1 MIRDIDV
8 STLRDTV
15 SRLLVECNYNIP
27 ADVLQA
33 LRDAAAREES
43 PLARRTLEQLI
54 RNYEI
59 AATERVPV
67 GQDSG
72 LAVVMLEVGQDVHW
86 VGGSLQEAIY
96 DGIREGTRSGYLRWS
111 VTGDPTRLLKTA
123 GGDTPGVIHVDIVPG
138 ADVRITVASKGF
150 GAENMSALKMF
161 VPADGVAAI
170 KQFVHET
177 VDRAGANACPPIIV
191 GVGVGGTFEVAAL
204 LAKKAVLRPVDVRH
218 PRADLCEL
226 EGELL
231 DQVNGLGIGAQ
242 GLGGI
247 VTALAVNVEVF
258 PTHIAGLPVAVSSRS
273 TEAAERPALAGR
285 ARVVQSDR
293 VVMSGTLIPTVEERL
308 PSIQGVRPF
317 AAGSVPAK
325 PWGSVRRKCHTILA
339 RVTDAFEART
349 FTFNTSIAGIMELVN
364 TLREAGIPEDPVAKA
379 VTREA
384 LETTVHMISPFA
396 PHIAEE
402 LWRSLGHDGPT
413 LFRVPWPEVDAKALE
428 VDSVEIAI
436 QVNGKVRARSTV
448 AKGLSEEQVFALAGE
463 LDPIRSQTEGKQ
475 VVFKKWVPDKLLNIV
490 VR

>member
-15 SRLLVECNYNIP
+15 SRLLMECNYNIP

-33 LRDAAAREES
+33 LRDATAREES

-59 AATERVPV
+59 AAADRVPV
-67 GQDSG
+67 CQDSG

-86 VGGSLQEAIY
+86 VGGRLQEAIY
-96 DGIREGTRSGYLRWS
+96 EGIREGTRSGYLRWS
-111 VTGDPTRLLKTA
+111 VAGDPTRLLRTA

-170 KQFVHET
+170 KQFVLET

-204 LAKKAVLRPVDVRH
+204 LAKKAVLRPVDLRH
-218 PRADLCEL
+218 PRADLREL

-247 VTALAVNVEVF
+247 VTALAVNVEVY
-258 PTHIAGLPVAVSSRS
+258 PTHIAGLPVAVNLGCHS
-273 TEAAERPALAGR
+273 TRR
-285 ARVVQSDR
+285 
-293 VVMSGTLIPTVEERL
+293 MSTTL
-308 PSIQGVRPF
+308 
-317 AAGSVPAK
+317 
-325 PWGSVRRKCHTILA
+325 
-339 RVTDAFEART
+339 
-349 FTFNTSIAGIMELVN
+349 
-364 TLREAGIPEDPVAKA
+364 
-379 VTREA
+379 
-384 LETTVHMISPFA
+384 
-396 PHIAEE
+396 
-402 LWRSLGHDGPT
+402 
-413 LFRVPWPEVDAKALE
+413 
-428 VDSVEIAI
+428 
-436 QVNGKVRARSTV
+436 
-448 AKGLSEEQVFALAGE
+448 
-463 LDPIRSQTEGKQ
+463 
-475 VVFKKWVPDKLLNIV
+475 
-490 VR
+490 

>member
-33 LRDAAAREES
+33 LRDAAGREES

-67 GQDSG
+67 CQDSG

-86 VGGSLQEAIY
+86 VGGSLQDAIY
-96 DGIREGTRSGYLRWS
+96 EGIREGTRSGYLRWS

-161 VPADGVAAI
+161 VPTDGVAAI
-170 KQFVHET
+170 KQFVLET

-231 DQVNGLGIGAQ
+231 EQVNGLGIGAQ

-258 PTHIAGLPVAVSSRS
+258 PTHIAGLPVAVNLGCHS
-273 TEAAERPALAGR
+273 T
-285 ARVVQSDR
+285 
-293 VVMSGTLIPTVEERL
+293 
-308 PSIQGVRPF
+308 
-317 AAGSVPAK
+317 
-325 PWGSVRRKCHTILA
+325 RR
-339 RVTDAFEART
+339 
-349 FTFNTSIAGIMELVN
+349 M
-364 TLREAGIPEDPVAKA
+364 
-379 VTREA
+379 
-384 LETTVHMISPFA
+384 
-396 PHIAEE
+396 
-402 LWRSLGHDGPT
+402 
-413 LFRVPWPEVDAKALE
+413 
-428 VDSVEIAI
+428 
-436 QVNGKVRARSTV
+436 STV
-448 AKGLSEEQVFALAGE
+448 L
-463 LDPIRSQTEGKQ
+463 
-475 VVFKKWVPDKLLNIV
+475 
-490 VR
+490 